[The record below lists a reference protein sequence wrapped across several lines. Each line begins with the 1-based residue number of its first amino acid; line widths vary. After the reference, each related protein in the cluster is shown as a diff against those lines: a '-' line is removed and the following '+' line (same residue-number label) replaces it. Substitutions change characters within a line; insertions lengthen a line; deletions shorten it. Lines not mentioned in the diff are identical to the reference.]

1 MKKYQFALDQH
12 ALVSTADLDGKIIE
26 VNDKFCETSGFSRD
40 EVLNGNHH
48 LINTE
53 YHNETFFKHLW
64 HTINLGSVW
73 QGEVK
78 NKKKNGTFYW
88 VNQTIVPFLNSK
100 KDAYE
105 YISICTDIS
114 SQKNQH
120 KELLDNWNFM
130 EKVTSTMA
138 QGVYVLNVKGLC
150 TFWNTEAENILGWTD
165 KDLINQNLHT
175 LIHHQDENG
184 NKIAAADCPTLKSI
198 QNKQAYTSDKEAFTH
213 KDGQIIPIS
222 ITSVPLLE
230 NDNIVGSVAIFNDI
244 SSRKQNEKLLNNAII
259 NAEQASQAKSD
270 FLANMSHEIRTPM
283 NGIIGM
289 TDLALDTSLND
300 EQREYLD
307 IVKESACSLLTI
319 INDILDFSKID
330 AGNMVL
336 ERNNFHFE
344 NLLTEIL
351 LLSDEKAQG
360 KNLNLSSELSVLSEL
375 PTYLTGDSQRLRQI
389 LLNLL
394 DNAIKFT
401 DTGDIKL
408 SILLQEHT
416 AQKYN
421 LLFSISDTGIG
432 IEKDKHSTIFDSFLQ
447 ADSSVL
453 RKFGGTGLGLS
464 ISKQLIE
471 LMGGKIWLESEEG
484 IGSVFSF
491 AIELQYDENFEIPVA
506 TLVEAP
512 APYKPPPELT
522 NPPAKKETKK
532 TLPMLCNW
540 DEVLKRLG
548 DIEIVE
554 IVVEM
559 FFEEYQDYLDN
570 VNNALQAKDAIMLKN
585 ELHTLKGVCSAIGAE
600 RVEAIIKTAELI
612 VQENTLDDLPKMTT
626 LVENIEKEVIE
637 LNDYLKEKL
646 KK

>member
-1 MKKYQFALDQH
+1 MKKYQFALDQY

-26 VNDKFCETSGFSRD
+26 VNDKFCEISGFSRD
-40 EVLNGNHH
+40 ELLNDNYH

-53 YHNETFFKHLW
+53 YHNEAFFKHLW
-64 HTINLGSVW
+64 YTINQGNVW

-78 NKKKNGTFYW
+78 NKKKNGEIYW
-88 VNQTIVPFLNSK
+88 VSQTIVPLLNSK
-100 KDAYE
+100 KDCYE
-105 YISICTDIS
+105 YLSICSDIS
-114 SQKNQH
+114 SQKSQQ

-150 TFWNTEAENILGWTD
+150 TFWNTEAENILGWSNEE
-165 KDLINQNLHT
+165 LINQNLHR
-175 LIHHQDENG
+175 LIHYQDENG
-184 NKIAAADCPTLKSI
+184 NNIADEDCPTLKSI
-198 QNKQAYTSDKEAFTH
+198 QNKQAYTSDNEAFTH
-213 KDGQIIPIS
+213 KQGHIIPIS

-230 NDNIVGSVAIFNDI
+230 HDNMVGSVAIFNDI
-244 SSRKQNEKLLNNAII
+244 SSRKQNEKLLNSAII
-259 NAEQASQAKSD
+259 DAEQASQAKSD

-289 TDLALDTSLND
+289 TDLALDTSLSD
-300 EQREYLD
+300 EQREYLE
-307 IVKESACSLLTI
+307 IVKESACSLLAI

-351 LLSDEKAQG
+351 LLSEEKTQG
-360 KNLNLSSELSVLSEL
+360 KNLTLHSELSVLSEL
-375 PTYLTGDSQRLRQI
+375 PVYLAGDSQRLRQI
-389 LLNLL
+389 LVNLL

-401 DTGDIKL
+401 DSGDIKL
-408 SILLQEHT
+408 SVLLQEHT
-416 AQKYN
+416 AQSYN

-432 IEKDKHSTIFDSFLQ
+432 IEKDKHATIFDSFLQ

-464 ISKQLIE
+464 ISKQLVE

-484 IGSVFSF
+484 IGSIFSF
-491 AIELQYDENFEIPVA
+491 AIELQYDKNLEIPSTMA
-506 TLVEAP
+506 MEAP
-512 APYKPPPELT
+512 APYTSPPSIT
-522 NPPAKKETKK
+522 KTPAQKETKK
-532 TLPMLCNW
+532 ETAMVCNW
-540 DEVLKRLG
+540 EEVLKRLG

-554 IVVEM
+554 VVVEM

-570 VNNALQAKDAIMLKN
+570 VKHALNAQDATKFKA

-600 RVEAIIKTAELI
+600 RVETIIKTAELI
-612 VQENTLDDLPKMTT
+612 VQENTLDNLPKMTT
-626 LVENIEKEVIE
+626 LIDDIEKNVIE
-637 LNDYLKEKL
+637 LNDFLKEKL